1 MNRFLS
7 SQTKKID
14 AKGRVSVP
22 APFRAVMARNGI
34 EELYGFKD
42 FVFPA
47 FSLGGLDILDRYER
61 QIETMDPFSEEA
73 HRMSLVIHGGGSF
86 LRLDGEGRLTIT
98 DFIRSHAGLR
108 EEVTFVGRSD
118 HFQLWA
124 PEAFEAM
131 ERQAREE
138 RVRGRS
144 PRDGRA
150 G

>member
-22 APFRAVMARNGI
+22 APFRTVMARLGI

-47 FSLGGLDILDRYER
+47 FSLGGLEILDRYER

-73 HRMSLVIHGGGSF
+73 HRMSLVIHGGGQF
-86 LRLDGEGRLTIT
+86 LKLDGEGRLTVT
-98 DFIRSHAGLR
+98 DFIRAHAGLTD
-108 EEVTFVGRSD
+108 EVTFVGRSD
-118 HFQLWA
+118 HFQLWE
-124 PEAFEAM
+124 PKAFEAM
-131 ERQAREE
+131 EKRAREE
-138 RVRGRS
+138 QIRGRMQ
-144 PRDGRA
+144 RDGET